1 MCVGVAAGN
10 RQGSMIA
17 FLAQQ
22 PLNQLGSKRRNKKV
36 YNRSNG
42 AVVYKFS
49 PPLDSR
55 KLRIFFF
62 GFVLTLFPRTRVAYF
77 ENFCNIESERILQK
91 VLFIYLFI
99 YLEEKKHFSAEW
111 QVSRKEP
118 K

>member
-62 GFVLTLFPRTRVAYF
+62 WFRVNTFSENTSCLFR
-77 ENFCNIESERILQK
+77 EL
-91 VLFIYLFI
+91 L
-99 YLEEKKHFSAEW
+99 
-111 QVSRKEP
+111 
-118 K
+118 